1 MSTNKIFFLQNLA
14 SSSMAM
20 LCIVTKQ
27 FVNWLMSSGSW
38 SRRSRHV
45 FSTLRHKKI
54 VCINKIGPSKAFLSW
69 IPPWPPNWISIQA
82 QSPSKNLYSPRFI
95 FVLKVYEVPVPFD
108 IGLTLC
114 LVVAPLATVES
125 VTDLTAQGFPR
136 PHFCHCH
143 VVLRFEGL

>member
-1 MSTNKIFFLQNLA
+1 MNQILEGLDRCKRTPHRRGFLPFLPA
-14 SSSMAM
+14 TPSS
-20 LCIVTKQ
+20 L
-27 FVNWLMSSGSW
+27 
-38 SRRSRHV
+38 SR
-45 FSTLRHKKI
+45 TLE
-54 VCINKIGPSKAFLSW
+54 GLSELKR
-69 IPPWPPNWISIQA
+69 
-82 QSPSKNLYSPRFI
+82 SPSKTLYSPRFI

-108 IGLTLC
+108 IGLTLR